1 MGKNAT
7 GFSTEAGGPG
17 ANDTNAPF
25 EKERAG
31 MVRDPREHLDSSP
44 TSGLARMHTPSFG
57 IIIVTHNNEK
67 DLDPC
72 LDSLLD
78 PGKASDVEVIV
89 RDCNSTDDSVRIAQ
103 AHPVVTKVISGAN
116 VGFGA
121 AVNDAVASLDH
132 PVDNLLILNPD
143 SAIGFALTDL
153 RSRLRQYPRLG
164 CASVRQL
171 ALNDHRIVWSWD
183 RFPNPRLEWQKA
195 SNRPLLQRSPAG
207 YTRDRTVDWV
217 MGALLAV
224 PFHAFSA
231 VGGFDE
237 DFFMF
242 NDEVDLC
249 KRIAATGLDIVYMDS
264 LCYFHDRCDKAT
276 IWREVLRLNS
286 RRTYDRK
293 WLSLTATLR
302 CQAAQTY
309 RWFRH
314 LYRPDRRHDRR
325 LVVPRVLATWGLLEA
340 VTPPDPAWATMD
352 SWRTV
357 RPALPFNLRIRRL
370 AKLPPPWSKYG

>member
-1 MGKNAT
+1 
-7 GFSTEAGGPG
+7 
-17 ANDTNAPF
+17 
-25 EKERAG
+25 
-31 MVRDPREHLDSSP
+31 MVREPVEYLETSHPRDV
-44 TSGLARMHTPSFG
+44 ARMQNRPFG
-57 IIIVTHNNEK
+57 VIIVTHNNEN
-67 DLDPC
+67 DLATC

-89 RDCNSTDDSVRIAQ
+89 RDCNSTDGSVRLAT
-103 AHPVVTKVISGAN
+103 AHPAVTKVLSGNN

-153 RSRLRQYPRLG
+153 GSRLTQYPRLG

-171 ALNDHRIVWSWD
+171 ALNDHRLVWSWD
-183 RFPNPRLEWQKA
+183 YFPNPRLEWQKA
-195 SNRPLLQRSPAG
+195 SNGPLLQRSPAG
-207 YTRDRTVDWV
+207 YTGDRKVDWV

-264 LCYFHDRCDKAT
+264 LRYFHDRSDKAT

-293 WLSLTATLR
+293 WLSFTATLR

-309 RWFRH
+309 RWLRH

-325 LVVPRVLATWGLLEA
+325 LVVPRVLATWGLLQA
-340 VTPPDPAWATMD
+340 VTPPDPAWETMD

-357 RPALPFNLRIRRL
+357 RPALPFTLPITRTARL
-370 AKLPPPWSKYG
+370 ATALAGRSRRSR

>member
-1 MGKNAT
+1 MQ
-7 GFSTEAGGPG
+7 P
-17 ANDTNAPF
+17 
-25 EKERAG
+25 
-31 MVRDPREHLDSSP
+31 V
-44 TSGLARMHTPSFG
+44 SFG
-57 IIIVTHNNEK
+57 VIIVTHNNEN
-67 DLDPC
+67 DLGYC

-78 PGKASDVEVIV
+78 PGKARSVEVIV
-89 RDCNSTDDSVRIAQ
+89 RDCNSTDSSVRLAQ
-103 AHPVVTKVISGAN
+103 RHPVVTKVISGAN

-132 PVDNLLILNPD
+132 PVENLIILNPD

-153 RSRLRQYPRLG
+153 HASLTRYRRFG

-171 ALNDHRIVWSWD
+171 ALDDHRIVWSWD

-195 SNRPLLQRSPAG
+195 SSRPLLQRSPAG
-207 YTRDRTVDWV
+207 YTRDRKVDWV
-217 MGALLAV
+217 MGALLVV

-231 VGGFDE
+231 IGGFDE

-249 KRIAATGLDIVYMDS
+249 KRIAATGLDIVYIDG
-264 LCYFHDRCDKAT
+264 LHYLHDRSNKAT

-293 WLSLTATLR
+293 WLTRTATIR
-302 CQAAQTY
+302 CQVAQTY
-309 RWFRH
+309 RWLRH
-314 LYRPDRRHDRR
+314 LDSPDRPHDRR
-325 LVVPRVLATWGLLEA
+325 LVLPRVLATWGLLRA
-340 VTPPDPAWATMD
+340 VTPPDPDWETMD

-357 RPALPFNLRIRRL
+357 RPTLPLGRPLTLPLSPLARSRRRD
-370 AKLPPPWSKYG
+370 